1 MLHSAGITAPGP
13 ARSGAEECDE
23 QQKWHEGSQSEGGEQ
38 SRAET
43 MRRGSALLRLQGQQL
58 FPSQHVKI
66 KNQFGRDSRHVDTTR
81 ELQICLAFITFN

>member
-1 MLHSAGITAPGP
+1 
-13 ARSGAEECDE
+13 
-23 QQKWHEGSQSEGGEQ
+23 
-38 SRAET
+38 